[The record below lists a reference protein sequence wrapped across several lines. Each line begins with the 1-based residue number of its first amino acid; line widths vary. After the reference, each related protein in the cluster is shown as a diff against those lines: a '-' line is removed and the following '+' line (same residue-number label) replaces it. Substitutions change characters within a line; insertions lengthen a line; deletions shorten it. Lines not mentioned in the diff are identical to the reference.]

1 VIERRK
7 GEMNMAVQSSIVA
20 GVFTNGA
27 QARSALEA
35 LRQAEFRVDQVGLAR
50 KGQEPTELY
59 NSLLNLGVSG
69 DRASYYAQELQAGNT
84 IVSVRADAP
93 DQEQQALDILR
104 SNGAYDFDQK
114 TATTQSTADTDVA
127 ETTDVQDDYHQPRA
141 LRLRE
146 ERLDVQKQAVQSG
159 EVHVRKD
166 VVEEQKNIDVPV
178 SHEEVY
184 IERRPVA
191 DGQVDSTPIG
201 QDEVIRVPV
210 SEEQVNVTKT
220 PVVTGEVAVG
230 KRKVQETQ
238 QVSDT
243 VRREEA
249 RVDRDGDVPVQDN
262 DANQI
267 SQ

>member
-1 VIERRK
+1 
-7 GEMNMAVQSSIVA
+7 MAIQSSIVA
-20 GVFTNGA
+20 GVFEHGA
-27 QARSALEA
+27 QAKSALEA
-35 LRQAEFRVDQVGLAR
+35 LRQAGFRVDQVGLAH
-50 KGQEPTELY
+50 KGQDPAELY
-59 NSLLNLGVSG
+59 NSLLNLGVPG
-69 DRASYYAQELQAGNT
+69 DQASYYAQELQAGRT
-84 IVSVRADAP
+84 VVSVRADAP

-104 SNGAYDFDQK
+104 GGGAYDFDQR
-114 TATTQSTADTDVA
+114 TASTQSVTNTGTDVA
-127 ETTDVQDDYHQPRA
+127 ETTDVQDDYHQPRS

-146 ERLDVQKQAVQSG
+146 EQLNVEKQAVQSG
-159 EVHVRKD
+159 EVHLRKD
-166 VVEEQKNIDVPV
+166 VVTEQKTVDVPV

-201 QDEVIRVPV
+201 QDETIRVPV

-249 RVDRDGDVPVQDN
+249 RVDRTGDVPVQDN
-262 DANQI
+262 DANQL
-267 SQ
+267 SR